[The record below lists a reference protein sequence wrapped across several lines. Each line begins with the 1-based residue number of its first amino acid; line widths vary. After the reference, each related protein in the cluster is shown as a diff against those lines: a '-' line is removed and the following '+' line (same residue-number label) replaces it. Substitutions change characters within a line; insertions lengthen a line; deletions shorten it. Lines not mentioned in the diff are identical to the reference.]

1 MRKMIEWG
9 ETLGYNDFFLQWGGG
24 DLSCVEGLRPTWET
38 INSHPPQLHHL
49 DICPVVLCYCVRGQ
63 RSFWGL
69 SLHELAV
76 SWALYLV
83 SAETLG
89 LVYLIVRIASLEEE
103 DLPVALECED
113 VCADAVEEPTVV

>member
-1 MRKMIEWG
+1 MATMIFFPMGWG
-9 ETLGYNDFFLQWGGG
+9 RFVLCRGALAAGG
-24 DLSCVEGLRPTWET
+24 DNQWPS
-38 INSHPPQLHHL
+38 PQLHHL
-49 DICPVVLCYCVRGQ
+49 DICPVVLCYGVRGQ

-69 SLHELAV
+69 SLHALAV